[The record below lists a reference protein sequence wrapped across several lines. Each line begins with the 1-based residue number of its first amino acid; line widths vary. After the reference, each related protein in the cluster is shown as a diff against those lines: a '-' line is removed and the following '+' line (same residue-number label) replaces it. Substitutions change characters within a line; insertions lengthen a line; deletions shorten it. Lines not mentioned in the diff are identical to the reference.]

1 VDYLFNQDKAMSMT
15 PKEMK
20 FSMIKELEQS
30 YNLNKADAIEM
41 AMFAV
46 DRVINYSRLYD
57 NIFWM
62 ELMEELDNDS
72 FTRK

>member
-1 VDYLFNQDKAMSMT
+1 MT

-57 NIFWM
+57 NMFWM

>member
-1 VDYLFNQDKAMSMT
+1 MSMT

-20 FSMIKELEQS
+20 VSMIKELEQS

-57 NIFWM
+57 NMFWM

>member
-1 VDYLFNQDKAMSMT
+1 MSMT

-20 FSMIKELEQS
+20 VSMIKELEQS

-57 NIFWM
+57 NMFWM

-72 FTRK
+72 LTRK

>member
-1 VDYLFNQDKAMSMT
+1 MINQ
-15 PKEMK
+15 
-20 FSMIKELEQS
+20 LEKS
-30 YNLNKADAIEM
+30 YNLDRQIAIEM
-41 AMFAV
+41 AMFAI

-57 NIFWM
+57 DMFWM

>member
-1 VDYLFNQDKAMSMT
+1 MT

-20 FSMIKELEQS
+20 VSMVKELEQS
-30 YNLNKADAIEM
+30 YSLNRADAIEM

-46 DRVINYSRLYD
+46 DRVINYSGLYD
-57 NIFWM
+57 DTFWM

-72 FTRK
+72 YTRK

>member
-1 VDYLFNQDKAMSMT
+1 VDNIFNQDKVMSMT

-20 FSMIKELEQS
+20 VSMIKELEQS

-57 NIFWM
+57 NMFWM

-72 FTRK
+72 LTRK

>member
-1 VDYLFNQDKAMSMT
+1 
-15 PKEMK
+15 
-20 FSMIKELEQS
+20 MIKELEQS

-57 NIFWM
+57 NMFWM

-72 FTRK
+72 LTRK

>member
-1 VDYLFNQDKAMSMT
+1 MT

-20 FSMIKELEQS
+20 VDMINQLEKS
-30 YNLNKADAIEM
+30 YNLDRQIAIEM
-41 AMFAV
+41 AMFAI

-57 NIFWM
+57 DMFWM